1 MKSKKKIYYAAT
13 IALWLFVL
21 LFSISAKA
29 QTKYL
34 AVGEGTYV
42 CIPEPEYPYTDYGY
56 CGWDNEQAPN
66 MGFTHNPIGEVCTMV
81 GVASY
86 FSGTQYIR
94 CTYTWTRVSDR
105 GGTVASPVMTKTFA
119 FKCSSSPNPVTLN
132 VAPTSVELT
141 PGETRT
147 IMAWATGGSLSSVSW
162 SSSNSSVATVTN
174 NSSDPLSQTI
184 TAVAPGQCQITITG
198 GGGSASCTVTV
209 KYKTPDGITLP
220 NEKTIK
226 LGQTI
231 TLKPTFSPNGAGSN
245 LTWKSSDPNIASVN
259 SSGQVTGKAEGEAV
273 ITATTTNGLSAT
285 CRVEVYKPV
294 PTSIHLAEKNLTI
307 PIEGTQKLT
316 YTVSPSDAI
325 YTADWQSDSPDI
337 ASVDNSGLVT
347 AHSEGMACITLMTDN
362 GVSDRCIINVPP
374 LPKCV
379 YLPDSLYISLRNSY
393 QLEYRQRPEDAL
405 STYYRWQSSDQDV
418 VTVTDEGLVK
428 AVDVGKAEVSLQTG
442 NGLEAVCVVVVIEP
456 LYNLVVWTKDGARAD
471 FSFVDKPQ
479 VTMTDDVFTVTSQ
492 KTSVEYTALDID
504 KFTLELVNETS
515 GQLVDAVASI
525 QTEKP
530 IVRMTPDMLTV
541 SGCKPQLDITVYSL
555 DARLV
560 ASARTDANG
569 QAQLSLDGLRRGVYI
584 VKTET
589 TTIKITKK

>member
-132 VAPTSVELT
+132 VAPTSVELN

-174 NSSDPLSQTI
+174 KTSDPLSQTI

-198 GGGSASCTVTV
+198 CGGSAA
-209 KYKTPDGITLP
+209 TLR
-220 NEKTIK
+220 
-226 LGQTI
+226 GCQ
-231 TLKPTFSPNGAGSN
+231 
-245 LTWKSSDPNIASVN
+245 
-259 SSGQVTGKAEGEAV
+259 
-273 ITATTTNGLSAT
+273 AT
-285 CRVEVYKPV
+285 R
-294 PTSIHLAEKNLTI
+294 
-307 PIEGTQKLT
+307 
-316 YTVSPSDAI
+316 
-325 YTADWQSDSPDI
+325 
-337 ASVDNSGLVT
+337 
-347 AHSEGMACITLMTDN
+347 
-362 GVSDRCIINVPP
+362 
-374 LPKCV
+374 
-379 YLPDSLYISLRNSY
+379 ISL
-393 QLEYRQRPEDAL
+393 P
-405 STYYRWQSSDQDV
+405 
-418 VTVTDEGLVK
+418 
-428 AVDVGKAEVSLQTG
+428 
-442 NGLEAVCVVVVIEP
+442 
-456 LYNLVVWTKDGARAD
+456 
-471 FSFVDKPQ
+471 
-479 VTMTDDVFTVTSQ
+479 
-492 KTSVEYTALDID
+492 
-504 KFTLELVNETS
+504 
-515 GQLVDAVASI
+515 
-525 QTEKP
+525 
-530 IVRMTPDMLTV
+530 
-541 SGCKPQLDITVYSL
+541 
-555 DARLV
+555 
-560 ASARTDANG
+560 
-569 QAQLSLDGLRRGVYI
+569 
-584 VKTET
+584 
-589 TTIKITKK
+589 